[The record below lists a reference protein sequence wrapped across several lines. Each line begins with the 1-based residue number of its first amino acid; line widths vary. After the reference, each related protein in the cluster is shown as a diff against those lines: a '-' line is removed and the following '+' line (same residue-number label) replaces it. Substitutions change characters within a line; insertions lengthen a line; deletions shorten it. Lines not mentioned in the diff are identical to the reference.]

1 MKYPKHLFLTYGSYE
16 SYWWTREDG
25 LSHYSNCT
33 PRDRAEVL
41 QFSFAALQSPP
52 LNDKNK
58 ANVFELT
65 LTFLGIFVCVY
76 SKFFIFRFRKHSKD
90 AVMRDPMWY
99 LKIVRSTF
107 IAVMPLWHWLLL

>member
-25 LSHYSNCT
+25 LSHHSNCT
-33 PRDRAEVL
+33 PRDIAEVL

-52 LNDKNK
+52 PNDINK

-65 LTFLGIFVCVY
+65 VTFLRIFDMCIY
-76 SKFFIFRFRKHSKD
+76 IHG
-90 AVMRDPMWY
+90 
-99 LKIVRSTF
+99 LQT
-107 IAVMPLWHWLLL
+107 